1 MSWAIMTYCI
11 TAKNLKLNIKVR
23 KFGMKTFRKNIEMR
37 KELKITLIKGGII
50 IGQIADNLLQVIL
63 KKQLC
68 F

>member
-1 MSWAIMTYCI
+1 MSWALMTYCI
-11 TAKNLKLNIKVR
+11 TAKKLNIKVG
-23 KFGMKTFRKNIEMR
+23 KFGMETFRKNIEMR

-68 F
+68 S